1 MLIWVAALNRSFT
14 VFTWMHVHWT
24 TFERK
29 SSLRYHLVAWNGKT
43 KQEPWWHLSHNGSW
57 YKLKRS
63 FFQIS
68 FYIMKHIGEI
78 RTRFFFWVKEVKAF
92 KNYSR
97 RQMENTFLEVESTDG
112 NISSQEFF
120 KNFIHVLK
128 DCKTVEPETE
138 SIYFFSLYKE
148 DNIFFVT
155 DWYTKVIFDNHFF
168 TLNIINE

>member
-1 MLIWVAALNRSFT
+1 MLIWVAALNRSLT

-24 TFERK
+24 TFERT

-43 KQEPWWHLSHNGSW
+43 KQEPWWDLPHNGSW

-78 RTRFFFWVKEVKAF
+78 RMRFFFWIKEVKAS

-97 RQMENTFLEVESTDG
+97 RQMENTFLEVESTDE

-128 DCKTVEPETE
+128 DWQDCRICNWKYIFSSLISLFTKET
-138 SIYFFSLYKE
+138 IYFFCYRLIYKSH
-148 DNIFFVT
+148 I
-155 DWYTKVIFDNHFF
+155 W
-168 TLNIINE
+168 